1 MLKKVKREANRMQ
14 MSKIVRTAAN
24 LLYPFVLTFGFYVII
39 HGHLTPGGGFQGGAV
54 IATGTVLVIIAHEY
68 SAVSKRI
75 TKEGMSIRESFGL
88 LLFLVSALAALAVGG
103 AFFANWLANSGILLF
118 GNPVPA
124 GPNPGDLLTGGVVP
138 IMNVAVGLE
147 VWGGLSL
154 ILLYMLS
161 SVSRG
166 ES

>member
-1 MLKKVKREANRMQ
+1 MQ

-24 LLYPFVLTFGFYVII
+24 LLYPFILIFGFYVII

-54 IATGTVLVIIAHEY
+54 IATGTALVLIAHEY
-68 SAVSKRI
+68 GSISKRVS
-75 TKEGMSIRESFGL
+75 KEGMSVRESFGL

-103 AFFANWLANSGILLF
+103 AFFANWLANSGIVLF
-118 GNPVPA
+118 GYPVAA
-124 GPNPGDLLTGGVVP
+124 GPNPGDLLTGGILP
-138 IMNVAVGLE
+138 IMNFAVGLE

-154 ILLYMLS
+154 IILYMLS